1 MGGGTYD
8 VVVERIRTTVVEGAP
23 SLRLLQA
30 KRQAIVRLAARH
42 GASHVRVYGSVARG
56 TAGPDSDIDLLVD
69 LEPGRSLIDEIEL
82 QQDLEALLGHP
93 VNVAE
98 DVHHAIRAR
107 VLAEAVPL

>member
-1 MGGGTYD
+1 
-8 VVVERIRTTVVEGAP
+8 VVVATRRTTVVEGAP

-30 KRQAIVRLAARH
+30 KRQEIVQLAARH
-42 GASHVRVYGSVARG
+42 GAPRLRVYGSVARG
-56 TAGPDSDIDLLVD
+56 TGPDSDIDLLVD

-98 DVHHAIRAR
+98 DVHRAIRAR
-107 VLAEAVPL
+107 ALAEAVPL